1 MVTQSNV
8 LPKAEPD
15 QQQALTRF
23 VTGAGLRYG
32 LAFGLIFGLT
42 VWLYDALAL
51 SLASSDLF
59 WAKLAIGL
67 PASLCLG
74 ALAGGLAARVPFASV
89 SYLVW
94 IAAGILFAALSAHV
108 PFEGVSWLVRLMD
121 ARVKGLE
128 IFPFG
133 ISAEYRMVVLM
144 GAGAFAGF
152 FTGIVQGFAVG
163 WAWDRSTADNR
174 MTVTAWG
181 ALLACAPLAL
191 ALGISAEILFNA
203 PLRLPQQ
210 QTYRVINFI
219 LHGPRDP
226 QALLSQGQRDGFPYY
241 PISLLRDSFTER
253 FTQYLVEYD
262 TQTLASTYVDLAF
275 ENGFILQC
283 TTDDYGA
290 RVGYCGDLT
299 EKYRDWMG
307 RLLRSGK
314 FQCDNCGVQV
324 ERAAQL
330 WLEEH
335 RTRFSE
341 RFVMTATHGP
351 GSVLFLNVQYDSGYS
366 MQCCLHG
373 RWPVVL
379 DECMESR

>member
-8 LPKAEPD
+8 LPKAKPD
-15 QQQALTRF
+15 QQQTLTRF

-32 LAFGLIFGLT
+32 LVFGLIYGLT
-42 VWLYDALAL
+42 TWLYDALAL

-74 ALAGGLAARVPFASV
+74 MLAGGLAARVPLAWG
-89 SYLVW
+89 SYLIW
-94 IAAGILFAALSAHV
+94 ISAGVLFAALSAHV
-108 PFEGVSWLVRLMD
+108 PFEGVTWLVGLMD
-121 ARVKGLE
+121 TRVNGLE
-128 IFPFG
+128 LFPFG
-133 ISAEYRMVVLM
+133 ISAAYRMVVLM
-144 GAGAFAGF
+144 GAGALAGF

-219 LHGPRDP
+219 MQGPRDP
-226 QALLSQGQRDGFPYY
+226 QALLSQGQREGFPYY
-241 PISLLRDSFTER
+241 PISLYRDSFTER

-262 TQTLASTYVDLAF
+262 AQTLASTYVDLAF
-275 ENGFILQC
+275 ENGFIFQC

-290 RVGYCGDLT
+290 RVGYCGDLM

-307 RLLRSGK
+307 RLSRSDQM
-314 FQCDNCGVQV
+314 QCDNCGVPV
-324 ERAAQL
+324 DRAAQL
-330 WLEEH
+330 WLEE
-335 RTRFSE
+335 RRAKFSE
-341 RFVMTATHGP
+341 RFVITAEHGP
-351 GSVLFLNVQYDSGYS
+351 GSVIFLTVRYDNGYS
-366 MQCCLHG
+366 IQCRSHG
-373 RWPVVL
+373 RWPVIL
-379 DECMESR
+379 DECAESR